1 LSWYEDPG
9 NHDVD
14 FSLRSRVRQNLI
26 PAAFHCE
33 PGLKNMVKR
42 RLVEKIKEDKK
53 VLTDKKL
60 SV

>member
-1 LSWYEDPG
+1 
-9 NHDVD
+9 
-14 FSLRSRVRQNLI
+14 
-26 PAAFHCE
+26 
-33 PGLKNMVKR
+33 MVKR